1 MVVTGDASWRLP
13 LAATGLSASARA
25 IRRSCVGYVARMNQ
39 SGAAVADHHQF
50 VLGSPTA
57 ETYEPSE
64 TGSVI
69 EVGPNFVTVMTG
81 IAYGPV
87 SLTVEI
93 LDDEP
98 AFDVGR
104 CVWEVVEEAT
114 LKVAKAFHVITL
126 GGEKLPDFDKL
137 AIRRGLHR
145 FRVSGRGRDTH
156 WDLSVDDPTEEYLV
170 QVWRVNRPNGMVR
183 LHKTDTAWDQDI
195 VEHPTRNWWDP
206 DPAADASM
214 YLKVGYEKMAEGV
227 KQEAIRWGGRPP
239 SEKLSR
245 CPQAIDIA
253 GSDRA
258 LVDAIVRARLP
269 KLRRI
274 TVWAVRRAFTTAGIA
289 DRDWIAPALDALD
302 RDRPVPS
309 PFGLNHQQELWQAFQ
324 DDSTID
330 TTVTGSGPVP
340 APVIA
345 MYAVRDASDLLA
357 LDPLQGTFQSL
368 QTAARTDGGN
378 YEALIRDLRKEF
390 FPKLMPA
397 DQYERWI

>member
-1 MVVTGDASWRLP
+1 MRYL
-13 LAATGLSASARA
+13 
-25 IRRSCVGYVARMNQ
+25 ARMNQ
-39 SGAAVADHHQF
+39 SGGAVADHHQF

-69 EVGPNFVTVMTG
+69 EVGQNFVTVMTG

-98 AFDVGR
+98 AFDAAQS
-104 CVWEVVEEAT
+104 VWDVVEEAT
-114 LKVAKAFHVITL
+114 LKVTKSFHVITL

-137 AIRRGLHR
+137 AIGRGMHR

-156 WDLSVDDPTEEYLV
+156 WDLGVDNPTEEYLV
-170 QVWRVNRPNGMVR
+170 QVWRVTRPNEMVR
-183 LHKTDTAWDQDI
+183 LHKTDTAWDQEI
-195 VEHPTRNWWDP
+195 VTP
-206 DPAADASM
+206 DPQ
-214 YLKVGYEKMAEGV
+214 LVGPRSGRGRVHVPEGRHEKMAEAA

-253 GSDRA
+253 GVDRA
-258 LVDAIVRARLP
+258 LADAITRARLP
-269 KLRRI
+269 KLRSI
-274 TVWAVRRAFTTAGIA
+274 TVWAVRRAYTIAGIA
-289 DRDWIAPALDALD
+289 DRDWIAPALDALED
-302 RDRPVPS
+302 GNRAVPW
-309 PFGLNHQQELWQAFQ
+309 PFGRNSQEQLWQAFQ
-324 DDSTID
+324 DDPTID

-345 MYAVRDASDLLA
+345 MGAVRDASELLA

-368 QTAARTDGGN
+368 RTAARTDDGN
-378 YEALIRDLRKEF
+378 YQALIRDLRATF

>member
-1 MVVTGDASWRLP
+1 MSE
-13 LAATGLSASARA
+13 
-25 IRRSCVGYVARMNQ
+25 

-57 ETYEPSE
+57 ETYEPAA

-69 EVGPNFVTVMTG
+69 EVGQNFVTVMTG

-98 AFDVGR
+98 AFDADQ
-104 CVWEVVEEAT
+104 CAWDVVEEAT
-114 LKVAKAFHVITL
+114 LKVTKAFHVITL
-126 GGEKLPDFDKL
+126 GGEKLPDFDQL

-214 YLKVGYEKMAEGV
+214 YLKVGYEKMAEGA

-245 CPQAIDIA
+245 CPQAVDIA
-253 GSDRA
+253 GVDRA
-258 LVDAIVRARLP
+258 LADAITRAREP

-274 TVWAVRRAFTTAGIA
+274 TVWAVRRAYTIAGIA
-289 DRDWIAPALDALD
+289 DRDWIAPALDALED
-302 RDRPVPS
+302 GNRAVPW
-309 PFGLNHQQELWQAFQ
+309 PFGRNSQEQLWQAFQ
-324 DDSTID
+324 DDPTID
-330 TTVTGSGPVP
+330 TTITPNGPVP
-340 APVIA
+340 APIIA
-345 MYAVRDASDLLA
+345 MDAVREASEGLTLY
-357 LDPLQGTFQSL
+357 PLQGTFRSL
-368 QTAARTDGGN
+368 WTAARTDGGN
-378 YEALIRDLRKEF
+378 YAALIRDLRKEF